1 MSIRTRMFI
10 AMLALLPA
18 AGCTQRYVLR
28 LSNPEQSSSVSL
40 FEGLDPS
47 TEVDDRMTV
56 LDETERIA
64 KIAAF
69 FKSKEEEF
77 YRMEEDLP
85 LLPQCT
91 VTFQKDLAET
101 DRFWLDP
108 THLYMRTPEG
118 HYFACK
124 ITQRESSD
132 LVKIFRSAAKS
143 NSPE

>member
-40 FEGLDPS
+40 FEGLDPK
-47 TEVDDRMTV
+47 TEVDDRLTL
-56 LDETERIA
+56 LDEPARIS
-64 KIAAF
+64 KVAAF

-77 YRMEEDLP
+77 YKMEEDSP
-85 LLPQCT
+85 RMPQCT
-91 VTFQKDLAET
+91 IRFNKDLDET

-108 THLYMRTPEG
+108 TRLYMKTPEG

-143 NSPE
+143 HSPE